1 MQQPGTRLRCDPT
14 DYAKRQ
20 QEKKERAKEL
30 REQRQRGVYSDDHT
44 FAPKVNARTR
54 NHPSPPGSREELDQA
69 SRSSSTDSM
78 SNRNYG
84 HNNNHQDM
92 EDSTSNGNDALDNLS
107 RRYPKKAP
115 STPQQQMASLHVTP
129 LEPEH
134 DTLFRE
140 VKRAT
145 GREIEDLPIR
155 KTTAPSRA
163 GGHTGPCLRNSSC
176 GCPKCGG
183 GGLAPTSS
191 ANAPEPPIRRRE
203 PGAMP
208 STDPYRE
215 NNSGAV
221 ATQNEMGNS
230 LMLLKSKM
238 SRRKA
243 RSAPTN
249 QASLFVE
256 KNIPS
261 AVVHSARLPS
271 STAMSRDTPSPPPRQ
286 PVAPRRVA
294 SQAAAPAPP
303 ARRKAPLH
311 HVDEDSTGD
320 TQYPVPITTGFNLS
334 ADLDEYA
341 DGAEQMEQCHNCSRK
356 FNIASFQKHQKIC
369 EKVFSGQRKVFNM
382 AAKRLEGT
390 EAEKIAREAKSKNS
404 SNGARKTPMAAT
416 EKPIKAKGGAD
427 WKQKSDMFRNAMKA
441 SRDVSKALKEGKEL
455 PPMIPSAPDPSLIQ
469 CEYCSRRFNEKA
481 AERHINFC
489 REKSQRD
496 NIKGPAKRAPASKPG
511 SRAAAVR
518 KR

>member
-1 MQQPGTRLRCDPT
+1 MQQSATRLRCDPT

-20 QEKKERAKEL
+20 QEKRERAKEL
-30 REQRQRGVYSDDHT
+30 REQRQRGVFSDEHT
-44 FAPKVNARTR
+44 FSPKVNPRAR
-54 NHPSPPGSREELDQA
+54 NHPTPPGSREELDQA
-69 SRSSSTDSM
+69 SKSDSM
-78 SNRNYG
+78 AYRNYG
-84 HNNNHQDM
+84 HSNNRQDTG
-92 EDSTSNGNDALDNLS
+92 DGNDALDNLS
-107 RRYPKKAP
+107 RGYPKKAL
-115 STPQQQMASLHVTP
+115 TTQQQMASLHVTP

-134 DTLFRE
+134 DALFRE

-145 GREIEDLPIR
+145 GREIEDLPIK
-155 KTTAPSRA
+155 KTLALPKT
-163 GGHTGPCLRNSSC
+163 GNHTGPCLRNSSC

-183 GGLAPTSS
+183 GGHGASNMSS
-191 ANAPEPPIRRRE
+191 SNALEAPIRQRTV
-203 PGAMP
+203 P

-215 NNSGAV
+215 THSHEIT
-221 ATQNEMGNS
+221 TQNEMGNS

-256 KNIPS
+256 KNTPS

-271 STAMSRDTPSPPPRQ
+271 STAMYRDTPSPPPRQ
-286 PVAPRRVA
+286 AVAPRRTPP
-294 SQAAAPAPP
+294 QAAPAPP
-303 ARRKAPLH
+303 IKRKTLLGN
-311 HVDEDSTGD
+311 VDEDSTGD
-320 TQYPVPITTGFNLS
+320 ARYPAPISTGFNLS
-334 ADLDEYA
+334 EELDEYG
-341 DGAEQMEQCHNCSRK
+341 DGAEQMEQCQNCRRK
-356 FNIASFQKHQKIC
+356 FNAASFQKHRKIC

-390 EAEKIAREAKSKNS
+390 EAEKLAKEAKTNNK
-404 SNGARKTPMAAT
+404 GPTRKTPLSAT
-416 EKPIKAKGGAD
+416 EQPIKVKSAAD
-427 WKQKSDMFRNAMKA
+427 WKQKSEMFRNAMKA

-455 PPMIPSAPDPSLIQ
+455 PPVMPSAPDPSLIQ

-496 NIKGPAKRAPASKPG
+496 NIKGGGKRAPAPKPG
-511 SRAAAVR
+511 SRSAAMR